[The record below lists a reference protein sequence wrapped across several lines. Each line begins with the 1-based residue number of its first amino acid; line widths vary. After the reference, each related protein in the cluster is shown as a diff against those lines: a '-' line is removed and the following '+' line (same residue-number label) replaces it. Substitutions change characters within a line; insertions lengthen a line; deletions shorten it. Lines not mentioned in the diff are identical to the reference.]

1 MKKVILSFL
10 VVGLFACEEKPKP
23 TENAIAKADSLHSP
37 ALVRDMA
44 SSPSLDSLVI
54 VVDSKGNMSLGNGS
68 IADLEKLESKLT
80 DSLQFLKKTYG
91 KLPDTVLLRTKGE
104 VLMGT
109 RGAIRDIIEGTE
121 EKVRKN

>member
-37 ALVRDMA
+37 ALVRDMS

-54 VVDSKGNMSLGNGS
+54 VVDSKGNMSLGNGA

>member
-37 ALVRDMA
+37 ALVRDMS

-54 VVDSKGNMSLGNGS
+54 VVDSKGNMSLGNGA
-68 IADLEKLESKLT
+68 ITDLEKLESKLT

-109 RGAIRDIIEGTE
+109 RGAIRDIIEDTE

>member
-10 VVGLFACEEKPKP
+10 VIGFFGCEEKPKP
-23 TENAIAKADSLHSP
+23 TENAIAKADSLRSP
-37 ALVRDMA
+37 ALIRDMA

-54 VVDSKGNMSLGNGS
+54 VVDSKGNMSLGNGA

-109 RGAIRDIIEGTE
+109 RGAIRDIIEDAE